1 MRRPSTNGNR
11 SEHGVSLIETMTAV
25 FIALF
30 AVFGM
35 GTLIAQVA
43 ATTKNQG
50 TEATQAIIF
59 AQDKM
64 ENLLSLNFTNCNLP
78 SASQPATCNTTG
90 ISDSTWAQGL
100 LAGGLTDP
108 EQMMCP
114 TTGLAVG
121 YADFLDHSGSPIS
134 GASCDTIMSADIAYV
149 RQWQITDLPS
159 VGQPMKQIT
168 VSVYTRNATSELG
181 GTPIVVLT
189 SVLSN

>member
-1 MRRPSTNGNR
+1 MSGTQNER
-11 SEHGVSLIETMTAV
+11 GVSLIETMTAV

-35 GTLIAQVA
+35 GSLIAQVA

-50 TEATQAIIF
+50 TETTQATIF

-64 ENLLSLNFTNCNLP
+64 ENLLSLNFINCNLP
-78 SASQPATCNTTG
+78 SPSQPAACNTTG
-90 ISDSTWAQGL
+90 ISNSAWAQGL
-100 LAGGLTDP
+100 LAGGITDP
-108 EQMMCP
+108 EQTTCP

-121 YADFLDHSGSPIS
+121 YVDFLDHSGSPIS
-134 GASCDTIMSADIAYV
+134 GASCDTIMSSDIAYV

-181 GTPIVVLT
+181 GKPIVVLT